1 LFERRCEQRAPRG
14 EGEHVCEQRGL
25 SQEILMRAR
34 LLISEA
40 IDKET
45 SAILI
50 GQIAEQKFDIRFTFR
65 HWSRG

>member
-1 LFERRCEQRAPRG
+1 
-14 EGEHVCEQRGL
+14 
-25 SQEILMRAR
+25 MRAR

-50 GQIAEQKFDIRFTFR
+50 GQIAEQKFEIGVALR
-65 HWSRG
+65 HGLSISHG